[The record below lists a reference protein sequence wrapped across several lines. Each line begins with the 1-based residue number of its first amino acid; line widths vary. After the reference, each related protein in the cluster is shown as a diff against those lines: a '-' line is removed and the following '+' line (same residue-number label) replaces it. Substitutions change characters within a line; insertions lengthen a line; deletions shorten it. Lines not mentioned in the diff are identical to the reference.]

1 VSHII
6 LLLKKNKVMSDFERI
21 FFKSKDL
28 RVLLAG
34 TAVVRLHGCS
44 LQYIVRP
51 TFEFGSLNLTEL
63 T

>member
-1 VSHII
+1 
-6 LLLKKNKVMSDFERI
+6 MSDFERI